1 MRFRALVLSFLAV
14 LVDGFDTAALSFS
27 LPSLA
32 HEWHATAAAFTLAIV
47 ATNAGTVVG
56 YLAAGRLCA
65 RFGRRC
71 VLLTGVGL
79 FAAGTVLTAV
89 VLPSHSL
96 ALLAVMRLVSGLGL
110 GAVLPAAVSFAVE
123 HFSPAYRSRVSVAV
137 TLGLA
142 AGATLG
148 GFFGGKLI
156 TVLGPT
162 GVFWLAGAAT
172 VVVFA
177 AMLVGLPPAVTVAV
191 SPRGASV
198 LRLFGSELRTNTGLL
213 WAYSF
218 LVFASSYTL
227 ISWAPTLLTSY
238 GFTRT
243 QAPLG
248 LAFVSLGGIIGGL
261 VLIPVAARI
270 GIMRALVVL
279 PALGVV
285 FMLVAGA
292 AHLSGVLL
300 LLVLTVA
307 GVGIIAGHIGQTAL
321 AVALYDAGARTTG
334 VGWSAALG
342 RLGSV
347 AGPAGAGL
355 LLALTVPSG
364 TILLIATIPALV
376 AIGCALALWRRD
388 RAARITTSPAA
399 GVVVGDTPPA

>member
-1 MRFRALVLSFLAV
+1 MRYRALVLSFLAV

-27 LPSLA
+27 IPSLA

-47 ATNAGTVVG
+47 ATNVGTVAG
-56 YLAAGRLCA
+56 YLATGRLCA
-65 RFGRRC
+65 RFGRRP

-89 VLPSHSL
+89 ALPSHSM
-96 ALLAVMRLVSGLGL
+96 ALLALTRLVAGLGL

-123 HFSPAYRSRVSVAV
+123 HFAPAYRSRVSVGV

-156 TVLGPT
+156 TALGPT

-172 VVVFA
+172 VLVFV
-177 AMLVGLPPAVTVAV
+177 AMLVGLPPAVAVAV
-191 SPRGASV
+191 SPQGASV
-198 LRLFGSELRTNTGLL
+198 LRLFGTELRANTGWL

-227 ISWAPTLLTSY
+227 ISWSPTLLTSY

-279 PALGVV
+279 PGLGVV
-285 FMLVAGA
+285 FMLVAGL
-292 AHLSGVLL
+292 AHLSGAVL

-321 AVALYDAGARTTG
+321 AVALYDLDARTTG

-355 LLALTVPSG
+355 LLALALSAG
-364 TILLIATIPALV
+364 SILVIATVPALV
-376 AIGCALALWRRD
+376 AMGCALVLWRRNRV
-388 RAARITTSPAA
+388 RAELRTAA
-399 GVVVGDTPPA
+399 AVDVVP

>member
-1 MRFRALVLSFLAV
+1 MRFRALVLSFFAV

-27 LPSLA
+27 IPSLA
-32 HEWHATAAAFTLAIV
+32 HEWHSTAAAFTLAIV
-47 ATNAGTVVG
+47 ATNVGTVVG

-65 RFGRRC
+65 RFGRRP
-71 VLLTGVGL
+71 VLLTGVGV
-79 FAAGTVLTAV
+79 FAVGTVLTAV
-89 VLPSHSL
+89 VLPVHSM

-123 HFSPAYRSRVSVAV
+123 HFAPVYRSRVSVAV

-156 TVLGPT
+156 TGLGPT
-162 GVFWLAGAAT
+162 GVFRLAGGAT
-172 VVVFA
+172 VLVFA
-177 AMLVGLPPAVTVAV
+177 AMLVGLPPAVAVAV

-198 LRLFGSELRTNTGLL
+198 LRLFGTELRANTGLL

-285 FMLVAGA
+285 FMIVAGLA
-292 AHLSGVLL
+292 RLSGVAL

-321 AVALYDAGARTTG
+321 AVALYDVDARTTG

-347 AGPAGAGL
+347 VGPAGAGL
-355 LLALTVPSG
+355 LLALALSAG
-364 TILLIATIPALV
+364 SILLLAAVPAVV
-376 AIGCALALWRRD
+376 AIGCAVVLWRRNRD
-388 RAARITTSPAA
+388 SRVV
-399 GVVVGDTPPA
+399 GVVVESGV